1 MKRRALLGL
10 LVLAPLSGCGWRL
23 RGQGDSAALPF
34 KAIALEDRGV
44 DVDIYRA
51 LEARLR
57 SAGVRVISTADLRLV
72 LAPSRWH
79 ISRTQVTLTGD
90 AAAELL
96 SLKQPFELW
105 RGDQR
110 LLADVA
116 EVYRDHQIDTA
127 ALAAAEAERRS
138 LQAQMRQAVAEQI
151 LRQLRY
157 VK

>member
-1 MKRRALLGL
+1 M
-10 LVLAPLSGCGWRL
+10 
-23 RGQGDSAALPF
+23 PF
-34 KAIALEDRGV
+34 KAIALEDRGA
-44 DVDIYRA
+44 DVAIYRA
-51 LEARLR
+51 LESELS
-57 SAGVRVISTADLRLV
+57 SAGVRVEPAAELRLV
-72 LAPSRWH
+72 LEPTRWH

-90 AAAELL
+90 VAAELL

-105 RGDQR
+105 RGDRR

-138 LQAQMRQAVAEQI
+138 LQAQMRQEAAAQI

-157 VK
+157 VE